1 MTDLIHN
8 TDSLRSKRRFIDAG
22 RVLLDY
28 GRDVEAAVEALVE
41 GSAFAEAIRLVGIC
55 LSYCCQSAANS

>member
-1 MTDLIHN
+1 ME
-8 TDSLRSKRRFIDAG
+8 AG

-41 GSAFAEAIRLVGIC
+41 GGAFVEAIRLVSLTT
-55 LSYCCQSAANS
+55 LSTGGMS